1 MDAVAEIGWN
11 PVSMQSTRFSL
22 SVENER
28 TDAERDGRTRLVRAN
43 SQARTGQ
50 EKKCFP
56 CSADHEQDYLMYC
69 TVVGHE
75 LMDVPAMSRLVGTNV
90 VVPRSFQG
98 KERRH
103 ASKSSTKQGQP
114 RFDAGE
120 QGGIAREEDDASSQR
135 SGLLALLFFISLLA
149 LVLAYVGTIFAW
161 YAVSACCAC
170 TVATSFGGWDTLE
183 LWWSGFSLENFAKSK
198 HD

>member
-11 PVSMQSTRFSL
+11 PVSTQSTRFSL

-50 EKKCFP
+50 EKNCFP

-98 KERRH
+98 KGDTPQRVPPR
-103 ASKSSTKQGQP
+103 STKV
-114 RFDAGE
+114 RR
-120 QGGIAREEDDASSQR
+120 GGTR
-135 SGLLALLFFISLLA
+135 GH
-149 LVLAYVGTIFAW
+149 
-161 YAVSACCAC
+161 
-170 TVATSFGGWDTLE
+170 
-183 LWWSGFSLENFAKSK
+183 SK
-198 HD
+198 RRR